1 MRTLRRLIL
10 RFAALLLIL
19 RPQIKIIKTNM
30 WFILIALVIY
40 LGANGWVYYNGH
52 VALQGCPM
60 AVRIAFGFVFWVL
73 ALSFIGFM
81 ALRGRHLTPFVGHW
95 AYQLSM
101 GWLVALLYLTLLL
114 AVGQLPRLFGVHIP
128 YLFAICVGL
137 TVLLLSYG
145 YWHYRHPAVRTLQ
158 VDIDKP
164 VEGAKQLRAVLVSD
178 VHLGYGNNRRALERY
193 VQMINDARPD
203 LVLIAGDLIDMS
215 LKPLWQERMQDALS
229 ELHAPMGIY
238 MVPGN
243 HEFISGIRES
253 QEFIGRTPI
262 RLLRDSIVTLPNG
275 IQIVGR
281 DDRSNRRRL
290 RAGDLIRRADPSRPI
305 LVLDHQP
312 YDEEL
317 QQASDAGADFDLCG
331 HTHAGQ
337 VWPLSLVT
345 GAIYRQDHGYGH
357 WGKTQVYVSSGLGL
371 WGPPFRIGTDSEMI
385 IADFR
390 FR

>member
-1 MRTLRRLIL
+1 MHHLIL
-10 RFAALLLIL
+10 RLAALLLIL
-19 RPQIKIIKTNM
+19 RPQIKTIKTNM
-30 WFILIALVIY
+30 WFILIVLVIY

-60 AVRIAFGFVFWVL
+60 AVRMAFGVVFWAV

-81 ALRGRHLTPFVGHW
+81 ALRGRHLTPLMGHW
-95 AYQLSM
+95 VYFVSN

-114 AVGQLPRLFGVHIP
+114 AVGQLPRLFGVHVP
-128 YLFAICVGL
+128 HLFGICVGL
-137 TVLLLSYG
+137 TALLLAYG

-164 VEGAKQLRAVLVSD
+164 VDGPKQLRAVAISD
-178 VHLGYGNNRRALERY
+178 VHLGYGNNRRVLEDY
-193 VQMINDARPD
+193 VRMINEARPD
-203 LVLIAGDLIDMS
+203 VVLIAGDLIDMS
-215 LKPLWQERMQDALS
+215 LKPLWQERMQDVLR
-229 ELHAPMGIY
+229 EVQAPLGIY

-243 HEFISGIRES
+243 HEFISGIRATE
-253 QEFIGRTPI
+253 EFIGRTPI
-262 RLLRDSIVTLPNG
+262 RLLRDSIVTLPG
-275 IQIVGR
+275 GVQVVGR

-290 RAGDLIRRADPSRPI
+290 RAGDLIGRADASRPI

-312 YDEEL
+312 YDDQLE
-317 QQASDAGADFDLCG
+317 QIAAGGADFTLCG

-345 GAIYRQDHGYGH
+345 GAIYRQDHGYGR
-357 WGKTQVYVSSGLGL
+357 WGRTQVYVSSGLGL
-371 WGPPFRIGTDSEMI
+371 WGPPFRIGTDSELVVI
-385 IADFR
+385 DFR